1 MENDIPNKK
10 VKKNRKEKDFHKS
23 SHPLF
28 FFFFFSFFFFF
39 FFPLSLSFIFHPSP
53 FKKRRRRQ
61 RGIMLLI
68 KRIIT
73 SLEEVPSE
81 IEQPRIHEYLNAV
94 VAKVTEV

>member
-1 MENDIPNKK
+1 MG
-10 VKKNRKEKDFHKS
+10 RKRIFINLLIH
-23 SHPLF
+23 
-28 FFFFFSFFFFF
+28 FFSFSFSLFSSSFFS
-39 FFPLSLSFIFHPSP
+39 PSSLSFIFHPSP